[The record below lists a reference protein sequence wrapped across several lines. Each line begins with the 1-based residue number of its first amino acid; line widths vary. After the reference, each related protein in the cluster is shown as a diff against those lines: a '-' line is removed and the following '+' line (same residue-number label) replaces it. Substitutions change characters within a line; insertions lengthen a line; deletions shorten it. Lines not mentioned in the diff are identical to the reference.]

1 MSHCRFYQTLSYRDT
16 YRDLEYFV
24 FCFSWFIFLLFCSE
38 KCCICSKH
46 AWYTTTCFLLRLW
59 PKTVISNPLYQLLN
73 PVMRN
78 QSKVPV
84 LTVQWLVIPGVFC
97 VDFCFIS
104 YSFPFAMSKCWI
116 LHVYEACVIN
126 HNTFPCY
133 SDQKYLSVRN
143 QSKVPVLTVQRFISV
158 SFLSILCSRVWFYFF
173 PFAQIIV
180 GFCMCT
186 NTHDNHNTFSTIMNR
201 NIFIASLRTKEM
213 QKLTSK

>member
-1 MSHCRFYQTLSYRDT
+1 MLHVFKTCMIHHNLFFTTTMTKSRYFKSIIKVIISVIKSSYEKSIQSFSSHCTMTNHTWCIL
-16 YRDLEYFV
+16 
-24 FCFSWFIFLLFCSE
+24 CWLLF
-38 KCCICSKH
+38 
-46 AWYTTTCFLLRLW
+46 Y
-59 PKTVISNPLYQLLN
+59 
-73 PVMRN
+73 
-78 QSKVPV
+78 
-84 LTVQWLVIPGVFC
+84 
-97 VDFCFIS
+97 S
-104 YSFPFAMSKCWI
+104 YSFPFAISKCWI
-116 LHVYEACVIN
+116 LHVYDACVIN

-186 NTHDNHNTFSTIMNR
+186 NTHDNHNTFNTIMNR

-213 QKLTSK
+213 QKLTSKYFLIY

>member
-1 MSHCRFYQTLSYRDT
+1 
-16 YRDLEYFV
+16 
-24 FCFSWFIFLLFCSE
+24 
-38 KCCICSKH
+38 
-46 AWYTTTCFLLRLW
+46 
-59 PKTVISNPLYQLLN
+59 
-73 PVMRN
+73 MRN
-78 QSKVPV
+78 QSKVSV
-84 LTVQWLVIPGVFC
+84 LTVQWLIIPDVFC

-133 SDQKYLSVRN
+133 SDQKYLSVRT

-173 PFAQIIV
+173 PFTQIIV

-186 NTHDNHNTFSTIMNR
+186 NTHDNHNTFTTIMNR
-201 NIFIASLRTKEM
+201 NIFIASLRIKEM
-213 QKLTSK
+213 QKITSKYCLNVTVYL